1 MVSSLPLLPEAP
13 SQEWGLEL
21 GGVGGACCLEPR
33 RIPSYILSL
42 SLSLTLYK
50 VLSTVFNPAIVLGAS
65 YTVTKKKIDGSS
77 YCPARSD
84 NSVSLSV
91 IVSIC
96 RTRVMPCTK
105 IC

>member
-21 GGVGGACCLEPR
+21 SGVSGVSGACCLEPR

-65 YTVTKKKIDGSS
+65 YTVTKKK
-77 YCPARSD
+77 
-84 NSVSLSV
+84 
-91 IVSIC
+91 
-96 RTRVMPCTK
+96 
-105 IC
+105 

>member
-13 SQEWGLEL
+13 RQECGLEL
-21 GGVGGACCLEPR
+21 GGVGGVSGACCLEPR

-65 YTVTKKKIDGSS
+65 YTVTKKNRWKFLLP
-77 YCPARSD
+77 CALRQL
-84 NSVSLSV
+84 SLSQRH
-91 IVSIC
+91 C
-96 RTRVMPCTK
+96 LYLQN
-105 IC
+105 